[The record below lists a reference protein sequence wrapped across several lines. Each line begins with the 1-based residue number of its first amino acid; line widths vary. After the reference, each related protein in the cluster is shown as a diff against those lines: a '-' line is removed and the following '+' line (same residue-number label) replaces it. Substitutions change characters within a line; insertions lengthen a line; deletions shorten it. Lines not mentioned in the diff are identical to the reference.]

1 MVARRHN
8 RAMEALHLT
17 SSSNLLKAMVSSL
30 PLVEGM
36 VLGHPLGGMV

>member
-8 RAMEALHLT
+8 RAMEALRLT

-36 VLGHPLGGMV
+36 VLGHPLVGMV

>member
-8 RAMEALHLT
+8 RAMEALQPA

-30 PLVEGM
+30 PLVVGM